1 MNATKTLNDIQSVKN
16 KTGIANNF
24 VFVFHTEFGG
34 GSSLFKTLHIQ
45 NAIPALEQINMSI
58 DKIVVSNCTV
68 LAHILYKVSL
78 SWGRLA
84 RSIILSWPCT
94 QLVDK
99 G

>member
-24 VFVFHTEFGG
+24 VLVFYTAHC
-34 GSSLFKTLHIQ
+34 LKRCIFKML
-45 NAIPALEQINMSI
+45 PALEQINMSI
-58 DKIVVSNCTV
+58 DKIVVSNCTE